1 MNSIDRV
8 YNNNNE
14 AARTYIQN
22 ADVARSAAASV
33 NAQAGGKAQRQ
44 HHAPQVDTVTLSEGA
59 RSLATARAA
68 VQNASDVRDD
78 KVAEIKQ
85 RISDGTYQVPTRV
98 LARKL
103 LDQS

>member
-1 MNSIDRV
+1 MNHIDRLHT
-8 YNNNNE
+8 NE

-22 ADVARSAAASV
+22 ADVARSAAASG
-33 NAQAGGKAQRQ
+33 NAQAGGKAHHQ
-44 HHAPQVDTVTLSEGA
+44 HHAAQVDTVTLSEGA

-85 RISDGTYQVPTRV
+85 RISDGTYQVPAHV

-103 LDQS
+103 LNQSS

>member
-8 YNNNNE
+8 QHD

-22 ADVARSAAASV
+22 AEVARSAGASPG
-33 NAQAGGKAQRQ
+33 AHQSGKAHRDHQ
-44 HHAPQVDTVTLSEGA
+44 APQVDSVTLSDSA
-59 RSLATARAA
+59 RSLAAARES
-68 VQNASDVRDD
+68 VKNAPDVREQ
-78 KVAEIKQ
+78 KVAEVKQ
-85 RISDGTYQVPTRV
+85 RISDGTYSVESRV

>member
-1 MNSIDRV
+1 MSNINRV
-8 YNNNNE
+8 HANNNE

-22 ADVARSAAASV
+22 ADVARSAAASG
-33 NAQAGGKAQRQ
+33 NAQAGGKAHHQ
-44 HHAPQVDTVTLSEGA
+44 HHAAQVDTVTLSEGA

>member
-1 MNSIDRV
+1 MNHIDRLHT
-8 YNNNNE
+8 NE

-33 NAQAGGKAQRQ
+33 NAQAAGKAHRQ
-44 HHAPQVDTVTLSEGA
+44 HQAAAQVDTLTLSEGA

-85 RISDGTYQVPTRV
+85 RISDGTYQVPARV

-103 LDQS
+103 LDQSS